1 MFHIL
6 AEKSCNHI
14 FFYFYVLFRHRCQ
27 RGGKYKT
34 KSKGIRNRGASLK
47 VQCKCY
53 VGTLENPT
61 TKEVII
67 SGLRLDHTLPCNP
80 SPAQQMVGRV
90 KSGRN
95 FKSIP
100 WLVLQRAAALIDCK
114 ASTQTLRMALHR
126 DPDFPRIITTDSTFM
141 RNFRL
146 YIKMKGI
153 TGPKPTTT
161 TAHGGAVDFEEIMYV
176 PNHCLV
182 VDQLQQTSFLYF
194 IFCFTKAADQSTH

>member
-1 MFHIL
+1 M
-6 AEKSCNHI
+6 
-14 FFYFYVLFRHRCQ
+14 
-27 RGGKYKT
+27 
-34 KSKGIRNRGASLK
+34 K

-67 SGLRLDHTLPCNP
+67 SGLRLDHTRPCNP

-100 WLVLQRAAALIDCK
+100 WQVMQRAAALIDCK

-126 DPDFPRIITTDSTFM
+126 DPDFPKIITTDSTFM

-153 TGPKPTTT
+153 TGPKASNTG
-161 TAHGGAVDFEEIMYV
+161 TADGADVDFEEIMYV
-176 PNHCLV
+176 PNHVLLV
-182 VDQLQQTSFLYF
+182 AQCSCRNVCNKYHCWTSFSF
-194 IFCFTKAADQSTH
+194 RQGC

>member
-1 MFHIL
+1 MCCSDI
-6 AEKSCNHI
+6 
-14 FFYFYVLFRHRCQ
+14 
-27 RGGKYKT
+27 
-34 KSKGIRNRGASLK
+34 GASGEANIK
-47 VQCKCY
+47 RNQRDQESRSEFESPVQMLCGNIGKSY
-53 VGTLENPT
+53 YKGSYHFGTSARSYSSLQP
-61 TKEVII
+61 I
-67 SGLRLDHTLPCNP
+67 
-80 SPAQQMVGRV
+80 PAQQMVGRV

-194 IFCFTKAADQSTH
+194 IFCFNKAADQSTH